1 MKKRFI
7 GALLT
12 AVMAASLL
20 TGCGSQKVE
29 EKKETEKTST
39 AKTEETKETKETE
52 KAPEGGGTLV
62 YWSMWSDSEPQAQV
76 IAKAVEK
83 YTADTGVKVDLQFK
97 GRSGQRE
104 GLQPALDAKQQIDVF
119 DEDVNRVNG
128 SWGKYLLNIEDMAK
142 ELEASGSPVLYKIA
156 REAHADGTLHS
167 IPYQPFIFG
176 FFYNQTLF
184 EKAGITAAPKTWEE
198 FDAVC
203 AKLKE
208 AGITPITTDDAYMS
222 TFFGL
227 HLARYIGQDGV
238 ESLVKATEVNGQK
251 VTWDDP
257 RVLAAAKSLADFAA
271 KGYFSENVATN
282 VYPAGQNQEFAPGD
296 AAIVICGSWLPNEA
310 KDSVADDL
318 KWGYFNYPSVPNG
331 VDGNDVNN
339 IGGQV
344 FAINKDSAMP
354 NEALAL
360 IKYIVTGEFDKMMSE
375 EALAIP
381 ADKNNTEWPAQL
393 AGIREAMEATT
404 KAYAWGANVDSNPD
418 LSAPLKTNSI
428 ELIGGKIDGD
438 AFVAAMKAAAGQ

>member
-7 GALLT
+7 STLLV
-12 AVMAASLL
+12 AAMAASLL
-20 TGCGSQKVE
+20 VGCGSKKADEKPADKTSAAKVE
-29 EKKETEKTST
+29 ET
-39 AKTEETKETKETE
+39 KTEE
-52 KAPEGGGTLV
+52 KAPEAGGTLV

-128 SWGKYLLNIEDMAK
+128 SWGKYLLNLEDMAK
-142 ELEASGSPVLYKIA
+142 DLEANHGSPVLYKIA
-156 REAHADGTLHS
+156 REAHADKALHS

-208 AGITPITTDDAYMS
+208 AGITPITTDDAYMT

-227 HLARYIGQDGV
+227 HLARFLGQDGV

-251 VTWDDP
+251 VMWDDP
-257 RVLAAAKSLADFAA
+257 RVLAAAEAIADFAK
-271 KGYFSENVATN
+271 KGYFSPNVATN

-310 KDSVADDL
+310 KASVAEDL
-318 KWGYFNYPSVPNG
+318 KWGYFNYPAVPNG
-331 VDGNDVNN
+331 VDGADVNN

-344 FAINKDSAMP
+344 FGINKDTAMAK
-354 NEALAL
+354 EALDL
-360 IKYIVTGEFDKMMSE
+360 VKYIVTGEFDAMMSK

-381 ADKNNTEWPAQL
+381 ADKGNTEWPAEL
-393 AGIREAMEATT
+393 AGIKEAMEGTT
-404 KAYAWGANVDSNPD
+404 KAYAWAANVEANPD
-418 LSAPLKTNSI
+418 LTGTLKTNTI
-428 ELIGGKIDGD
+428 ELLGGKIDG
-438 AFVAAMKAAAGQ
+438 ATFVANMKAAAGQ